1 MSKYTTQL
9 INIVNM
15 APMND
20 EGMSLQDKIDNAIP
34 FIFNFTTGI
43 ENSDKDL
50 EIKVKFIRHYLMR
63 EIGFETVGLWKVFL
77 QDRFIMKAPY
87 YNELYK
93 TIGLEFNYLWD
104 TNFKEV
110 YSGNK
115 TFAEK
120 IKNLLSNSSLSNIDN
135 TAKDIGKTIE
145 SDLPQTTL
153 NGKDYATRSNET
165 SNDSTSN
172 TNQTTQSNQ
181 QGNSESDRNETEIYT
196 IQRTGSTPSHPV
208 SELLMSYRDAII
220 NVDEMFIEEFKDLF
234 LNIY

>member
-1 MSKYTTQL
+1 M
-9 INIVNM
+9 
-15 APMND
+15 
-20 EGMSLQDKIDNAIP
+20 
-34 FIFNFTTGI
+34 
-43 ENSDKDL
+43 
-50 EIKVKFIRHYLMR
+50 
-63 EIGFETVGLWKVFL
+63 
-77 QDRFIMKAPY
+77 
-87 YNELYK
+87 
-93 TIGLEFNYLWD
+93 
-104 TNFKEV
+104 
-110 YSGNK
+110 
-115 TFAEK
+115 
-120 IKNLLSNSSLSNIDN
+120 LSNSSLSNIDN

-208 SELLMSYRDAII
+208 SELLTSYRDAII

-234 LNIY
+234 LNLY